1 MPTESTDLENL
12 INIVFSAIQKFNS
25 KEIYL
30 IENDLS
36 ERCICSKFAS
46 YLEKSLR
53 SAKISKYVVDVEYN
67 RGNDGRE
74 ESPKKLER
82 KNIVVDLIVHKRGYK
97 INRGFD
103 NLLCIEMKKGY
114 KKLDYEKDIER
125 LKKLTDICYGFN
137 YKAGFMILI
146 EADKAN
152 NRYGLKIESVYFNG
166 QQQPFNTVTNAN
178 FSYN

>member
-1 MPTESTDLENL
+1 M
-12 INIVFSAIQKFNS
+12 
-25 KEIYL
+25 
-30 IENDLS
+30 IEHDLS
-36 ERCICSKFAS
+36 ERCICAKFAS
-46 YLEKSLR
+46 YLEKSLQGTNY
-53 SAKISKYVVDVEYN
+53 SEYNVDVEYN
-67 RGNDGRE
+67 RGSEGIEDN
-74 ESPKKLER
+74 PKKLDMQ
-82 KNIVVDLIVHKRGYK
+82 NIVIDLIVHKRGYD
-97 INRGFD
+97 INLGFD

-114 KKLDYEKDIER
+114 KDYAYGEDIER

>member
-30 IENDLS
+30 IEN
-36 ERCICSKFAS
+36 
-46 YLEKSLR
+46 
-53 SAKISKYVVDVEYN
+53 
-67 RGNDGRE
+67 
-74 ESPKKLER
+74 ER